1 MTRLAAALL
10 LLTPGLVLVLALCF
24 AVPAQAHKLK
34 VFATVEGTS
43 VAGYAFF
50 IGGGR
55 PHGTPWTAR
64 DAGGE
69 IANGATDAEGRF
81 AFTLPP
87 TGAAGDVTVTVD
99 TREGHIA
106 SATLSAGRF
115 GGSPAPA
122 TAMAAQAVA
131 PAPTADVAAAV
142 EAAVQRQ
149 VEPLLERIEELDARL
164 RLTDIVSG
172 IFLILGL
179 AGMALWARGRRR

>member
-1 MTRLAAALL
+1 MRRRAAALL
-10 LLTPGLVLVLALCF
+10 FLIFGL

-55 PHGTPWTAR
+55 PHGTPWTAK
-64 DAGGE
+64 DSSGE
-69 IANGATDAEGRF
+69 IAGGTTDAEGRF

-87 TGAAGDVTVTVD
+87 AGAAGDVTVTVD

-106 SATLSAGRF
+106 SATLSAARL
-115 GGSPAPA
+115 GGSAAPA
-122 TAMAAQAVA
+122 TAMAVRTA
-131 PAPTADVAAAV
+131 APTPATTDITAAV

-164 RLTDIVSG
+164 RVTDIVSG

-179 AGMALWARGRRR
+179 GGMALWARGRRR